1 VLTASSDDVAGERR
15 RRFVARATSND
26 WDGILMTRSA
36 FERIPV
42 SPQTQQRYQQRELD
56 EIRAM
61 LEGARAL
68 KGGSLTIKRLEKM
81 LLSQEQQL
89 KKRLDGSKD
98 MGVSFEETGI
108 DYVIV
113 DEAHGY
119 KNLATV
125 SNIRDARIEGS
136 KRASDLHMKLEW
148 LRERHGRRVAT
159 MATATPIAN
168 SITEAHVMQRYLRPD
183 LLLAAGV
190 EHFDAWAATFG
201 QTVTE
206 MEMAPTGDGN
216 YRLNTRFARFQNVPE
231 MLRMWH
237 VFADVKTA
245 EDLQLPVPSLA
256 ADESGERTPRTV
268 VIPAGPEIADY
279 LELLADRADKV
290 RSRAVAPEEDNMLKI
305 STDGRKAA
313 LDMRLVAS
321 ERTAG
326 ECKLDIAARSIV
338 RLWQHTK
345 QLTYTDPDSG
355 QPSPIP
361 GALQIVFC
369 DLSTPGEGWNA
380 YDELRSLLVE
390 HGIPRNR
397 IRFIHEARNDAEKGR
412 LFAACRAGH
421 VSVLLGSTEKMGVG
435 TNIQTRAI
443 ALHHLDCP
451 WRPADI
457 EQREGRILRQ
467 GNQNNQVGIYRYVV
481 ERSFDAYSWQ
491 TVERKAKFISQV
503 TCGRLDVRS
512 IDDIGENT
520 LSYTEVKALASGDP
534 LLLEQATAAN
544 ELTKLQRQRRA
555 WERNRQLLHDT
566 AVSAAAREQ
575 ARGADIEQVDAAL
588 KIRTDTRSDKFAITI
603 GAISYTNRRAAA
615 NALTRWAQNATLNQA
630 RPFGALGAL
639 KLTGVIRLDHERGGR
654 EAHVILDG
662 VPVEPAHASLKHLQE
677 NPLGLVRQLEHRVQ
691 DLDGLRRR
699 LVARQQEAA
708 QEGARAR
715 EALAQ
720 PFKHAEALS
729 TAERKLT
736 QIEEQMRG
744 ARSAGDASPID
755 AAQC

>member
-1 VLTASSDDVAGERR
+1 MTVTDELDDGRRVVSAIETAAAQEKAQAMQDRFAEWCWEDPDRARRLIGEYNRRFNSIVLRDYTTDGDRLTLPGLTRTFKPMPHQRAAVARMLSEPAVGLFHQVGAGKTAEMIIGAAELRRLGMVRKPVIVVPNHMLAQFSREWLQLYPQARVLTASSDDVAGERR

-108 DYVIV
+108 DYVV
-113 DEAHGY
+113 ADEGHGY

-148 LRERHGRRVAT
+148 LRERHGRRVVT

-183 LLLAAGV
+183 LLRAAGG

-201 QTVTE
+201 RTVTE

-256 ADESGERTPRTV
+256 ADENGERTPQTV

-279 LELLADRADKV
+279 LERLADRADKV

-313 LDMRLVAS
+313 LDMRLVVG

-326 ECKLDIAARSIV
+326 ECKLDIAARNIA

-345 QLTYTDPDSG
+345 QLAYNDPDGG

-380 YDELRSLLVE
+380 YDELRGLLME
-390 HGIPRNR
+390 HGIQRDR

-412 LFAACRAGH
+412 LFAACRTGH
-421 VSVLLGSTEKMGVG
+421 VSVLIGSTEKMGVG

-457 EQREGRILRQ
+457 EHF
-467 GNQNNQVGIYRYVV
+467 V
-481 ERSFDAYSWQ
+481 
-491 TVERKAKFISQV
+491 
-503 TCGRLDVRS
+503 VRS
-512 IDDIGENT
+512 
-520 LSYTEVKALASGDP
+520 A
-534 LLLEQATAAN
+534 
-544 ELTKLQRQRRA
+544 
-555 WERNRQLLHDT
+555 
-566 AVSAAAREQ
+566 
-575 ARGADIEQVDAAL
+575 
-588 KIRTDTRSDKFAITI
+588 
-603 GAISYTNRRAAA
+603 
-615 NALTRWAQNATLNQA
+615 
-630 RPFGALGAL
+630 
-639 KLTGVIRLDHERGGR
+639 
-654 EAHVILDG
+654 
-662 VPVEPAHASLKHLQE
+662 
-677 NPLGLVRQLEHRVQ
+677 
-691 DLDGLRRR
+691 
-699 LVARQQEAA
+699 
-708 QEGARAR
+708 
-715 EALAQ
+715 
-720 PFKHAEALS
+720 
-729 TAERKLT
+729 
-736 QIEEQMRG
+736 
-744 ARSAGDASPID
+744 
-755 AAQC
+755 